1 MRATMIL
8 VKCSNLK
15 ERSFETSDG
24 GVRCV
29 QFRELTFTDG
39 IDTIFG
45 ETGESLTKRIDAQ
58 DPNFKIDMAEG
69 HVYNVDFNLSAKTYK
84 NKNGEEGIFFRCLIT
99 NCGKLL

>member
-15 ERSFETSDG
+15 ERSFTTNEG
-24 GVRCV
+24 GVRIV

-58 DPNFKIDMAEG
+58 DLNVKVDMAEG
-69 HVYNVDFNLSAKTYK
+69 HVYNVDFNLTAKAYK
-84 NKNGEEGIFFRCLIT
+84 NQKGEEGVFFRCLIT

>member
-15 ERSFETSDG
+15 ERSFPTNEG
-24 GVRCV
+24 GNRIV

-45 ETGESLTKRIDAQ
+45 ETGESLTKRINAQ
-58 DPNFKIDMAEG
+58 DPNVKLDMAEG
-69 HVYNVDFNLSAKTYK
+69 HIYNVDFNLSAKTYK
-84 NKNGEEGIFFRCLIT
+84 NQKGEEGIFFRCLIT